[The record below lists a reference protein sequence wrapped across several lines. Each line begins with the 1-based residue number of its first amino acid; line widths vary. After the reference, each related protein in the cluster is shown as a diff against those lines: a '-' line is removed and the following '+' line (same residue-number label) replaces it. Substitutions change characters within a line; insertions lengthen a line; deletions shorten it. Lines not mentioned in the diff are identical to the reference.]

1 MPGRP
6 NGENAHPAALAVTL
20 YEDLTEL
27 PPKGWLIKGVIA
39 RGEISSWIGPP
50 GGAKSSLL
58 IDLAVHA
65 AAGLDWRSHP
75 SKGPIGVVYFALE
88 RAGLVKRRLYAYRL
102 RDGLTSPLPIAVC
115 SRVID
120 LMNASC
126 VAVIV
131 DTVQACEEAFGCG
144 VGLIILDTANKGI
157 AQGGGDEDKAK
168 DQNRVNAHLRVVLER
183 LDLHIASIGH
193 TGKNPE
199 RGERGSNA
207 KLADV
212 DLQVTISGEEVRT
225 ATIDKANDQ
234 PEGKLTTYSLESVGL
249 GLDEDGEEIKTGI
262 VDKATPAKGDV
273 PKAKKSKPF
282 VEILQ
287 DQIILTYERLAD
299 DEGQHAV
306 GKDQKPVIKVPA
318 ERIRDELKER
328 GFLALNERGTGISTN
343 ARAYFHTAKA
353 KVLSAGKLIEGGG
366 FIWRP

>member
-6 NGENAHPAALAVTL
+6 NGENTHPAALAVTL
-20 YEDLTEL
+20 YEELTEL

-75 SKGPIGVVYFALE
+75 SKGPTGVVYFALE

-102 RDGLTSPLPIAVC
+102 RDGLTSPLPIAIC

-120 LMNASC
+120 LMSSSC
-126 VAVIV
+126 VEAIV
-131 DTVQACEEAFGCG
+131 DTVRACEEAFGMR
-144 VGLIILDTANKGI
+144 VGLVILDTANKGI

-168 DQNRVNAHLRVVLER
+168 DQNRVNAHLRVILER

-193 TGKNPE
+193 TGKDPE

-207 KLADV
+207 KVADV
-212 DLQVTISGEEVRT
+212 DLQVTISGDAVRT

-234 PEGKLTTYSLESVGL
+234 PEGKLTTYSLQSVVL
-249 GLDEDGEEIKTGI
+249 GLDEDGEEVKTGI
-262 VDKATPAKGDV
+262 VDKLTPAKSDT
-273 PKAKKSKPF
+273 PKATKSRPF

-287 DQIILTYERLAD
+287 EQILMTYERLAD
-299 DEGQHAV
+299 DEGLHAA
-306 GKDQKPVIKVPA
+306 GKDGKPVIKVSA
-318 ERIRDELKER
+318 DRIRDELKER
-328 GFLALNERGTGISTN
+328 GFLDLNERRTGLSPT
-343 ARAYFHTAKA
+343 ARSCLRTAKA
-353 KVLSAGKLIEGGG
+353 RVLNAGKLVEDGG